1 MERGMAF
8 SAGLSLLDVLPASQV
23 LRMILFSNRLISF
36 SDVPYLWLSLL
47 RGRGMAFPA
56 GLRVLISTVL
66 VLILVLPASSLKN
79 NHHYCPPSSCG
90 SISNISYP
98 LRLKGDP
105 PNCGDQRFELS
116 CDENNHTLLSLHDGS
131 KYYVSQI
138 NYNNYTIRIVDSGIQ
153 EDNYS
158 FIPRYFLNY
167 GNFSWLDW
175 RIPQYSSIVV
185 AIVNCEKW
193 PMTSTSSLIYLDT
206 NCSTIN
212 KGYGSSSRSSFS
224 QDSKRYLYLIDGVV
238 NVMDV
243 EESCTIE
250 QMSLTSWPIQIS
262 ADPNASC
269 TDIRNVFL
277 SGFELSWHQIYCGS
291 CGYYNCHSD
300 NDDNQPRCHRWRNT
314 FVNFFREHAET
325 VAKYTG
331 LFWLNGRLTKLRE
344 YYACCTSDGNVIRYP
359 NLAALLIGLLLE
371 WRLSISVL
379 GAPFVIAFFI
389 YKWRRRHLS
398 MYDNVEEFLQGQNN
412 LMPIRYSL
420 SEIKKMTKGF
430 RERLGEG
437 GYGTVFKG
445 TLRSGHLVAVKMLS
459 QSKANGQ
466 DFINEVA
473 TIGRIHHV
481 NIVQL
486 IGFCVHGSKRAL
498 VYEFMPNGSLNEH
511 IFSSEPNIL
520 NYEKTYDI
528 ALGVARGIEYL
539 HQGCDMQILHFDIK
553 PHNILLDENL
563 KPKVSDFGLAKL
575 YPVEDSIVPLTR
587 ARGTFGY
594 MAPEMLY
601 KNIGG
606 VSYKADVYSFGMLLM
621 EMVSRRKNLNVSTE
635 HLSQI
640 YFPTWVYDQFHD
652 GKNIEIQDATED
664 ERKLCKKMMIV
675 ALWCIQLK
683 PSDRPSMNK
692 VVKMLEGDV
701 ECLQV
706 PLKPLHPSPKREI
719 KDARD
724 NSNQASSSI
733 QLDESSL
740 T

>member
-1 MERGMAF
+1 
-8 SAGLSLLDVLPASQV
+8 
-23 LRMILFSNRLISF
+23 
-36 SDVPYLWLSLL
+36 
-47 RGRGMAFPA
+47 
-56 GLRVLISTVL
+56 
-66 VLILVLPASSLKN
+66 
-79 NHHYCPPSSCG
+79 
-90 SISNISYP
+90 
-98 LRLKGDP
+98 
-105 PNCGDQRFELS
+105 
-116 CDENNHTLLSLHDGS
+116 
-131 KYYVSQI
+131 
-138 NYNNYTIRIVDSGIQ
+138 
-153 EDNYS
+153 
-158 FIPRYFLNY
+158 
-167 GNFSWLDW
+167 
-175 RIPQYSSIVV
+175 
-185 AIVNCEKW
+185 
-193 PMTSTSSLIYLDT
+193 
-206 NCSTIN
+206 
-212 KGYGSSSRSSFS
+212 
-224 QDSKRYLYLIDGVV
+224 
-238 NVMDV
+238 MDV

-250 QMSLTSWPIQIS
+250 QMSLTSWPGQIYG
-262 ADPNASC
+262 DPNISC
-269 TDIRNVFL
+269 TDIHNIF
-277 SGFELSWHQIYCGS
+277 SYGFELSWYGIYCGS
-291 CGYYNCHSD
+291 CGYYNCYID
-300 NDDNQPRCHRWRNT
+300 DDNQPYCVRRGNT
-314 FVNFFREHAET
+314 FVIFLLKQAVT
-325 VAKYTG
+325 AAYYTG
-331 LFWLNGRLTKLRE
+331 LLGLIA
-344 YYACCTSDGNVIRYP
+344 YCIGSSGNVD
-359 NLAALLIGLLLE
+359 NLVGLLIGLLFD
-371 WRLSISVL
+371 WHVAISVL
-379 GAPFVIAFFI
+379 GAPFVIAFLI

-398 MYDNVEEFLQGQNN
+398 MYNDVEEFLQSQNN
-412 LMPIRYSL
+412 LMPIRYSF

-437 GYGTVFKG
+437 GFGTVFKG
-445 TLRSGHLVAVKMLS
+445 TLRSGRLVAVKMLS

-498 VYEFMPNGSLNEH
+498 IYEFMPNGSLNKH
-511 IFSSEPNIL
+511 IFSSEANIL

-621 EMVSRRKNLNVSTE
+621 EMVSRRKNLHASTE

-640 YFPTWVYDQFHD
+640 YFPTWIYDQFHD
-652 GKNIEIQDATED
+652 GKNIEIEDATED

-683 PSDRPSMNK
+683 PSDRPSMMK
-692 VVKMLEGDV
+692 VIKMLEGDV

-706 PLKPLHPSPKREI
+706 PLKPLQPSPKREI
-719 KDARD
+719 KGGRD

-733 QLDESSL
+733 
-740 T
+740 

>member
-1 MERGMAF
+1 MAL
-8 SAGLSLLDVLPASQV
+8 SVYICLSLSLL
-23 LRMILFSNRLISF
+23 ITI
-36 SDVPYLWLSLL
+36 
-47 RGRGMAFPA
+47 
-56 GLRVLISTVL
+56 VL
-66 VLILVLPASSLKN
+66 VLILVPPASIQKN

-90 SISNISYP
+90 NIPNISYP
-98 LRLKGDP
+98 FRLTSDP
-105 PNCGDQRFELS
+105 PKCGDQRYELS
-116 CDENNHTLLSLHDGS
+116 CDDNNHTLLYLHGS

-138 NYNNYTIRIVDSGIQ
+138 NYDNYTIRIVDAGIR

-158 FIPRYFLNY
+158 FIPRYFLNRH
-167 GNFSWLDW
+167 NLSWPDSDLYPYLTPYDF
-175 RIPQYSSIVV
+175 RRLQLSEVVVIVK
-185 AIVNCEKW
+185 CEKPISW
-193 PMTSTSSLIYLDT
+193 DSSFHSYTTSTS
-206 NCSTIN
+206 CSNIN
-212 KGYGSSSRSSFS
+212 NRSGSSSNSSLS
-224 QDSKRYLYLIDGVV
+224 QYSKQYIYLNLGA
-238 NVMDV
+238 NVMNV
-243 EESCTIE
+243 EESCAIE
-250 QMSLTSWPIQIS
+250 QMSLTSWPGLIDADHPIKIS
-262 ADPNASC
+262 PSC
-269 TDIRNVFL
+269 TDL
-277 SGFELSWHQIYCGS
+277 S
-291 CGYYNCHSD
+291 
-300 NDDNQPRCHRWRNT
+300 
-314 FVNFFREHAET
+314 NFFSYGR
-325 VAKYTG
+325 VAI
-331 LFWLNGRLTKLRE
+331 N
-344 YYACCTSDGNVIRYP
+344 
-359 NLAALLIGLLLE
+359 
-371 WRLSISVL
+371 VL
-379 GAPFVIAFFI
+379 GAPFMIAFLI

-398 MYDNVEEFLQGQNN
+398 MYDNIEKFLQSQNDF
-412 LMPIRYSL
+412 MPIRYSF
-420 SEIKKMTKGF
+420 SEIKKITKGF

-445 TLRSGHLVAVKMLS
+445 TLRSGHLVVVKMLS

-498 VYEFMPNGSLNEH
+498 IYEFMPNGSLNKH
-511 IFSSEPNIL
+511 IFSSKKNIL

-575 YPVEDSIVPLTR
+575 YPVEDSIVPLTH

-606 VSYKADVYSFGMLLM
+606 ISYKADVYSFGMLFM
-621 EMVSRRKNLNVSTE
+621 EMASRRKNLNAFTE

-640 YFPTWVYDQFHD
+640 YFPTWIYDQFHD

-664 ERKLCKKMMIV
+664 ERKTCEKMMIV
-675 ALWCIQLK
+675 ALWCIQLN
-683 PSDRPSMNK
+683 PRDRPSMNE
-692 VVKMLEGDV
+692 VIKMLEGDV

-706 PLKPLHPSPKREI
+706 PLKPLQPSPKREV
-719 KDARD
+719 KGARD

-733 QLDESSL
+733 QSDESRL
-740 T
+740 I